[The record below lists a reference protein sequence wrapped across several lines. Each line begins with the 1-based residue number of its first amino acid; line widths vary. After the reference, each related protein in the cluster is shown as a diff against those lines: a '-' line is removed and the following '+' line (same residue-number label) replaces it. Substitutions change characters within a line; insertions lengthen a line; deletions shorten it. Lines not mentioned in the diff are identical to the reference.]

1 MEAERNNAS
10 QALGRVA
17 SIQLKLLFVVNII
30 LPLVCLL
37 TLSHSFKNAGCEK
50 VALLFFKTTPSKY
63 DYIQLNGIV

>member
-30 LPLVCLL
+30 LDSVPVSYNRED
-37 TLSHSFKNAGCEK
+37 TKTVVQLS
-50 VALLFFKTTPSKY
+50 VLFQGE
-63 DYIQLNGIV
+63 DL